1 MACISTRPLLGWPL
15 DDLNMANADLATQLL
30 LLQQENS
37 KLRRINA
44 ALVERVE
51 SGTSQS
57 SDAYAAFRHSVVLAE
72 QVRERTDA
80 LNQTMADLQKS
91 NILLSGARQTAE
103 VAHQHLIDA
112 IESISEGFVLFDKE
126 QRIVLFNRHFKNFWD
141 KSAYR
146 IDVGTCLHEVK
157 TFIEDTGLIV
167 EKQRSG
173 RQRILYRLRTGRWL
187 QVTERPTQEGGLVIL
202 YTDITELKHSEAQRR
217 EQALAQKTRL
227 LQETVDN
234 LSQGV
239 AMVSAEGVLELWNHR
254 FLELCDLQPIEANC
268 FFVEVMAVS
277 DTAVLTPQ
285 SLDKRGQPLLQKEQ
299 RLADGRVVEIRTHPL
314 PGGGFV
320 NTFTDM
326 TERYQHAEALRKSE
340 QWIRLITDHVPA
352 MIAYV
357 NQDFVYEFTNKVYE
371 EWYRWPR
378 NSILGHSLRE
388 AHSDEHFLRLQPYII
403 RALNGESLTFDVA
416 ESSVLGKPRFMQR
429 SYVPNR
435 QSNGDI
441 TGIFVLVR
449 DITERRQTAEALHQ
463 AYQNLEG
470 RVRERTAELTQLN
483 TQLVSEIDVRKQAEV
498 HLLDAKREAEE
509 ANLSKTKFLAAVSHD
524 LLQPL
529 NAARLF
535 TGSLAEH
542 PEAANCLTLVRN
554 ISNSLDDVEN
564 LLGTLVD
571 ISKLDAGV
579 IKADVSA
586 FAIKQ
591 LLDNLAVEHQQLAK
605 SVGLTLD
612 FVPSSVLIKSDIHLL
627 ARILRN
633 FLSNA
638 IRYTESGRVLLG
650 CRRHAGYVSIEV
662 WDTGIGVPDDKKEEI
677 FQEFKR
683 GDGQHLKQDRG
694 LGLGLAIVDKITR
707 ILGHRV
713 RVASQPGKGSVF
725 AVDVPLA
732 HAYELQQQ
740 PEVDVPSYA
749 LDRLQG
755 ARVWVLDNDMA
766 ICMAMRTLLEGWGCL
781 VSTGLSEDDL
791 IEQVGSFQAAAD
803 LLVVDYHLDNEV
815 NGVDVVVNINQ
826 QRKQPIPTLMI
837 TANYSNEL
845 KQQMRA
851 LGHTLMHKP
860 VKPMRLKTA
869 MNHLLDQQR

>member
-1 MACISTRPLLGWPL
+1 MEQI
-15 DDLNMANADLATQLL
+15 DLAAQLL
-30 LLQQENS
+30 ALQLDNN

-51 SGTSQS
+51 SGTSQNS
-57 SDAYAAFRHSVVLAE
+57 ESYTAFRHSVVLAE

-80 LNQTMADLQKS
+80 LNQTMADLKRS
-91 NILLSGARQTAE
+91 NSLLSDARHTAE

-112 IESISEGFVLFDKE
+112 IESISEGFVLFDKD

-141 KSAYR
+141 KSAFR
-146 IDVGTCLHEVK
+146 IGVGTSLHEVK
-157 TFIEDTGLIV
+157 SYIEGAGLVV

-173 RQRILYRLRTGRWL
+173 RQRLLYRLRTGRWL

-202 YTDITELKHSEAQRR
+202 YTDITELKNSETQRR
-217 EQALAQKTRL
+217 EQALAQKTRM
-227 LQETVDN
+227 LQQTVDN

-239 AMVSAEGVLELWNHR
+239 VMVNAKGVLELWNHR

-268 FFVEVMAVS
+268 SFLEVMNDSRVS
-277 DTAVLTPQ
+277 VLTPR
-285 SLDKRGQPLLQKEQ
+285 SSDRNAQPILQKEQ
-299 RLADGRVVEIRTHPL
+299 RLSDGRVLEIRTHPL
-314 PGGGFV
+314 PSGDFV
-320 NTFTDM
+320 NTFTDI
-326 TERYQHAEALRKSE
+326 TERYRHAEVLRKRE
-340 QWIRLITDHVPA
+340 HWIRMITDHVPA

-357 NQDFVYEFTNKVYE
+357 KSDFTYEFTNKVYE

-378 NSILGHSLRE
+378 DSILGLSVRE
-388 AHSDEHFLRLQPYII
+388 AHSDEHFLRLQPYIN
-403 RALNGESLTFDVA
+403 RALKGESLTFDVA
-416 ESSVLGKPRFMQR
+416 ENSILGKQRFMQR

-435 QSNGDI
+435 QSNGEI

-449 DITERRQTAEALHQ
+449 DITERRQTGDALHQ
-463 AYQNLEG
+463 AYQNMEV

-483 TQLVSEIDVRKQAEV
+483 GQLVSEIEVRKQAEV
-498 HLLDAKREAEE
+498 HLLEAKREAEE

-535 TGSLAEH
+535 AGSLAER
-542 PEAANCLTLVRN
+542 PDGSNRLKLVTN

-586 FAIKQ
+586 FAIHQ
-591 LLDNLAVEHQQLAK
+591 LLGNLAVEHQHLAK

-638 IRYTESGRVLLG
+638 IRYTQSGRVLLG
-650 CRRHAGYVSIEV
+650 CRRYADYVSIEV
-662 WDTGIGVPDDKKEEI
+662 WDTGIGVPEDKQEEI

-683 GDGQHLKQDRG
+683 GDGQRLKQDRG

-707 ILGHRV
+707 ILG
-713 RVASQPGKGSVF
+713 
-725 AVDVPLA
+725 
-732 HAYELQQQ
+732 
-740 PEVDVPSYA
+740 
-749 LDRLQG
+749 RLNG

-781 VSTGLSEDDL
+781 VSTGLSEEDL
-791 IEQVGSFQAAAD
+791 AEQVGGFQAAAD
-803 LLVVDYHLDNEV
+803 LLIVDYHLDNEV
-815 NGVDVVVNINQ
+815 NGVDVVVNINE
-826 QRKQPIPTLMI
+826 QRRKPIPTLMI

-845 KQQMRA
+845 KQQMRV

-860 VKPMRLKTA
+860 IKPMRLKTA
-869 MNHLLDQQR
+869 MNHLLDNQRSSTTR

>member
-1 MACISTRPLLGWPL
+1 MAS
-15 DDLNMANADLATQLL
+15 ADLAAQLHV
-30 LLQQENS
+30 LQQENC

-51 SGTSQS
+51 SGTTQN

-80 LNQTMADLQKS
+80 LNQTMADLKKS
-91 NILLSGARQTAE
+91 NTLLSHARQTAE

-112 IESISEGFVLFDKE
+112 IESTSDGFVLFDKE
-126 QRIVLFNRHFKNFWD
+126 HRVVLFNRHFKKFWD

-146 IDVGTCLHEVK
+146 IHVGTLLSEVK
-157 TFIEDTGLIV
+157 TFIEGTGLIV
-167 EKQRSG
+167 EMQRSG
-173 RQRILYRLRTGRWL
+173 RQRLLYRLRTGRWL

-227 LQETVDN
+227 LQQTVDN

-239 AMVSAEGVLELWNHR
+239 AMVSAEGILELWNHR

-268 FFVEVMAVS
+268 AFVEVMAS
-277 DTAVLTPQ
+277 GHAAVLTPQ
-285 SLDKRGQPLLQKEQ
+285 SVDQEGQPLRQKEQ
-299 RLADGRVVEIRTHPL
+299 HLADGRVVEIRTHLL

-320 NTFTDM
+320 NTFTDI
-326 TERYQHAEALRKSE
+326 TERYQHAQALRKSE

-357 NQDFVYEFTNKVYE
+357 NQDFTYEFTNKVYE

-378 NSILGHSLRE
+378 NSILGRSLRD
-388 AHSDEHFLRLQPYII
+388 AHSDEHFLRLQPYIN
-403 RALNGESLTFDVA
+403 RALKGESLTFDVA
-416 ESSVLGKPRFMQR
+416 ESSVLGKQRFMQR

-435 QSNGDI
+435 QSSGEI

-483 TQLVSEIDVRKQAEV
+483 AQLVSEIDVRKRTEV

-535 TGSLAEH
+535 TGSLAER
-542 PEAANCLTLVRN
+542 PEASNCLSLVKN

-586 FAIKQ
+586 FAVHQ
-591 LLDNLAVEHQQLAK
+591 LLKNLAVEHQQLAK
-605 SVGLTLD
+605 SVGLSLD
-612 FVPSSVLIKSDIHLL
+612 FVPSSVLVKSDINLL

-650 CRRHAGYVSIEV
+650 CRRHAGFISIEV
-662 WDTGIGVPDDKKEEI
+662 WDTGIGVPKDKQEEI

-683 GDGQHLKQDRG
+683 GDGQRLKQDRG

-713 RVASQPGKGSVF
+713 RVSSQPGKGSMF
-725 AVDVPLA
+725 AVEVPLA
-732 HAYELQQQ
+732 QAHELQRL
-740 PEVDVPSYA
+740 PEAQVSFCD
-749 LDRLQG
+749 LDRLAG
-755 ARVWVLDNDMA
+755 ARIWVLDNDLA
-766 ICMAMRTLLEGWGCL
+766 ICQAMRTLLEGWGCL
-781 VSTGLSEDDL
+781 VSTGLSEEDL
-791 IEQVGSFQAAAD
+791 AEQVGSFQAEAD
-803 LLVVDYHLDNEV
+803 LLIVDYHLDNEA
-815 NGVDVVVNINQ
+815 NGVDVAVKINQ
-826 QRKQPIPTLMI
+826 QRRTPLPTLMI

-845 KQQMRA
+845 KQQMRT
-851 LGHTLMHKP
+851 LGHTMMHKP
-860 VKPMRLKTA
+860 IKPMRLKTA
-869 MNHLLDQQR
+869 INHLLDQSH

>member
-1 MACISTRPLLGWPL
+1 MEQI
-15 DDLNMANADLATQLL
+15 DLATQILA
-30 LLQQENS
+30 LQQENN

-51 SGTSQS
+51 SGASQS
-57 SDAYAAFRHSVVLAE
+57 SDSYTAFRHSVVLAE

-80 LNQTMADLQKS
+80 LNQTMADLKRS
-91 NILLSGARQTAE
+91 NTLLSDARHTAE

-112 IESISEGFVLFDKE
+112 IESISEGFVLFDKD

-141 KSAYR
+141 KSAFR
-146 IDVGTCLHEVK
+146 IGVGTSLHEVK
-157 TFIEDTGLIV
+157 SYIEGAGMVV

-173 RQRILYRLRTGRWL
+173 RQRLLYRLRTGRWL

-202 YTDITELKHSEAQRR
+202 YTDITELKHSETQRR
-217 EQALAQKTRL
+217 EQALAQKTRM
-227 LQETVDN
+227 LQQTVDN

-239 AMVSAEGVLELWNHR
+239 VMVNAKGVLELWNHR
-254 FLELCDLQPIEANC
+254 FLQLCDLQPIEANRS
-268 FFVEVMAVS
+268 FLEVMNDSRVS
-277 DTAVLTPQ
+277 VLTPR
-285 SLDKRGQPLLQKEQ
+285 SRDRNGQPVLQKEQ
-299 RLADGRVVEIRTHPL
+299 RLSDGRVLEIRTHPL
-314 PGGGFV
+314 PSGDFV
-320 NTFTDM
+320 NTFTDI
-326 TERYQHAEALRKSE
+326 TERYRHAEVLRKRE
-340 QWIRLITDHVPA
+340 HWIRLITDHVPA

-357 NQDFVYEFTNKVYE
+357 KSDFTYEFTNKVYE

-378 NSILGHSLRE
+378 DSILGLSLRE
-388 AHSDEHFLRLQPYII
+388 AHSDEHFLRLQPYIN
-403 RALNGESLTFDVA
+403 RALQGESLTFDVA
-416 ESSVLGKPRFMQR
+416 ESSVLGKQRFMQR

-435 QSNGDI
+435 QSTGEI

-449 DITERRQTAEALHQ
+449 DITERRQTADALHQ

-483 TQLVSEIDVRKQAEV
+483 SQLVFEIDVRKQAEV
-498 HLLDAKREAEE
+498 HLRDAKREAEE

-535 TGSLAEH
+535 TGSLAERH
-542 PEAANCLTLVRN
+542 DVASSLKLVKN

-579 IKADVSA
+579 IKADVSVFSA
-586 FAIKQ
+586 Q
-591 LLDNLAVEHQQLAK
+591 HLLDNLAMEYQQVAK

-612 FVPSSVLIKSDIHLL
+612 FVPSSVLVKTDVHLL

-650 CRRHAGYVSIEV
+650 CRRQADAVSIEV
-662 WDTGIGVPDDKKEEI
+662 WDTGIGIAADKQDEI

-683 GDGQHLKQDRG
+683 GDGQRLKQDRG

-707 ILGHRV
+707 ILGHPV
-713 RVASQPGKGSVF
+713 RVSSQLGKGSMFSVQ
-725 AVDVPLA
+725 VPLA
-732 HAYELQQQ
+732 QAHELQIQ
-740 PEVDVPSYA
+740 PVAEVPSYH
-749 LDRLQG
+749 LDHLSG
-755 ARVWVLDNDMA
+755 VRVWVVDNDMA
-766 ICMAMRTLLEGWGCL
+766 ICLAMRTLLEGWGCL
-781 VSTGLSEDDL
+781 VTAGLSEEDL
-791 IEQVGSFQAAAD
+791 AEQVGSFQMPVD
-803 LLVVDYHLDNEV
+803 LLIVDYHLDNDV

-826 QRKQPIPTLMI
+826 QRATPIPTLMI

-860 VKPMRLKTA
+860 VKPMHLKTA
-869 MNHLLDQQR
+869 MNHLLKRER

>member
-1 MACISTRPLLGWPL
+1 MEQI
-15 DDLNMANADLATQLL
+15 DLATQILA
-30 LLQQENS
+30 LQQENN

-51 SGTSQS
+51 SGASQS
-57 SDAYAAFRHSVVLAE
+57 SDSYTAFRHSVVLAE

-80 LNQTMADLQKS
+80 LNQTMADLKRS
-91 NILLSGARQTAE
+91 NTLLSDARHTAE

-112 IESISEGFVLFDKE
+112 IESSSEGFVLFDKD

-141 KSAYR
+141 KSAFR
-146 IDVGTCLHEVK
+146 IGVGTSLHEVK
-157 TFIEDTGLIV
+157 SYIEGAGMVV

-173 RQRILYRLRTGRWL
+173 RQRLLYRLRAGRWL

-202 YTDITELKHSEAQRR
+202 YTDITELKHSETQRR
-217 EQALAQKTRL
+217 EQALAQKTRM
-227 LQETVDN
+227 LQQTVDN

-239 AMVSAEGVLELWNHR
+239 VMVNAKGVLELWNHR
-254 FLELCDLQPIEANC
+254 FLQLCDLQPIEANRS
-268 FFVEVMAVS
+268 FLEVMQDSRVL
-277 DTAVLTPQ
+277 VLTPR
-285 SLDKRGQPLLQKEQ
+285 SRDRHGQPLLQKEQ
-299 RLADGRVVEIRTHPL
+299 RLSDGRVLEIRTHPL
-314 PGGGFV
+314 PSGDFV
-320 NTFTDM
+320 NTFTDI
-326 TERYQHAEALRKSE
+326 TERYRHAEVLRKRE
-340 QWIRLITDHVPA
+340 HWIRLITDHVPA

-357 NQDFVYEFTNKVYE
+357 KSDFTYEFTNKVYE

-378 NSILGHSLRE
+378 DSILGLSLRE
-388 AHSDEHFLRLQPYII
+388 AHSDEHFLRLQPYIN
-403 RALNGESLTFDVA
+403 RALQGESLTFDVA
-416 ESSVLGKPRFMQR
+416 ESSVLGKQRFMQR

-435 QSNGDI
+435 QSNGEI

-449 DITERRQTAEALHQ
+449 DITERRQTADALHQ

-483 TQLVSEIDVRKQAEV
+483 SQLVSEIEVRKQAEV
-498 HLLDAKREAEE
+498 HLLEAKREAEE

-535 TGSLAEH
+535 TGSLAERH
-542 PEAANCLTLVRN
+542 DVASSLQLVKN

-579 IKADVSA
+579 IKADVSV
-586 FAIKQ
+586 FSVQ
-591 LLDNLAVEHQQLAK
+591 HLLDNLALEYQQVAK

-612 FVPSSVLIKSDIHLL
+612 FVPSSVLVKTDVHLL

-650 CRRHAGYVSIEV
+650 CRRQADAVSIEV
-662 WDTGIGVPDDKKEEI
+662 WDTGIGIAADKQDEI

-683 GDGQHLKQDRG
+683 GDGQRLKQDRG

-707 ILGHRV
+707 ILGHPV
-713 RVASQPGKGSVF
+713 RVSSQLGKGSMFSVQ
-725 AVDVPLA
+725 VPLA
-732 HAYELQQQ
+732 QAHELQIQ
-740 PEVDVPSYA
+740 PVAEVPSYH
-749 LDRLQG
+749 LDHLSG
-755 ARVWVLDNDMA
+755 VRVWVVDNDMA
-766 ICMAMRTLLEGWGCL
+766 ICLAMRTLLEGWGCL
-781 VSTGLSEDDL
+781 VTTGLSEEDL
-791 IEQVGSFQAAAD
+791 AEQVGNFQLPVD
-803 LLVVDYHLDNEV
+803 VLIVDYHLDNDV

-826 QRKQPIPTLMI
+826 QRATPIPTLMI

-860 VKPMRLKTA
+860 VKPMHLKTA
-869 MNHLLDQQR
+869 MNHLLKRER

>member
-1 MACISTRPLLGWPL
+1 MEQI
-15 DDLNMANADLATQLL
+15 DLAKQLQA
-30 LLQQENS
+30 LQLDNH

-51 SGTSQS
+51 SGTSQNS
-57 SDAYAAFRHSVVLAE
+57 ESYTAFRHSVVLAE

-80 LNQTMADLQKS
+80 LNQTMADLKRS
-91 NILLSGARQTAE
+91 NTLLSDARHTAE

-112 IESISEGFVLFDKE
+112 IESISEGFVLFDKD

-141 KSAYR
+141 KSAFR
-146 IDVGTCLHEVK
+146 IGVGTSLHEVK
-157 TFIEDTGLIV
+157 SYIEGAGMVV

-173 RQRILYRLRTGRWL
+173 RQRLLYRLRTGRWL

-202 YTDITELKHSEAQRR
+202 YTDITELKHSETQRR
-217 EQALAQKTRL
+217 EQALAQKTRM
-227 LQETVDN
+227 LQQTVDN

-239 AMVSAEGVLELWNHR
+239 VMVNAKGVLELWNHR
-254 FLELCDLQPIEANC
+254 FLQLCDLQPIEANRS
-268 FFVEVMAVS
+268 FLEVMSDSRVS
-277 DTAVLTPQ
+277 VLTPR
-285 SLDKRGQPLLQKEQ
+285 SRDRSGQPVLQKEQ
-299 RLADGRVVEIRTHPL
+299 RLSDGRVLEIRTHPL
-314 PGGGFV
+314 PSGDFV
-320 NTFTDM
+320 NTFTDI
-326 TERYQHAEALRKSE
+326 TERYRHAEVLRKRE
-340 QWIRLITDHVPA
+340 HWIRLITDHVPA

-357 NQDFVYEFTNKVYE
+357 KSDFTYEFTNKVYE

-378 NSILGHSLRE
+378 DSILGLSLRE
-388 AHSDEHFLRLQPYII
+388 AHSDEHFLRLQPYIN
-403 RALNGESLTFDVA
+403 RALQGESLTFDVA
-416 ESSVLGKPRFMQR
+416 ESSVLGKQRFMQR

-435 QSNGDI
+435 QSNGEI

-449 DITERRQTAEALHQ
+449 DITERRQTADALHQ

-483 TQLVSEIDVRKQAEV
+483 SQLVSEIDVRKQAEV
-498 HLLDAKREAEE
+498 HLLEAKREAEE

-535 TGSLAEH
+535 TGSLAECH
-542 PEAANCLTLVRN
+542 DVVSSLKLVKN

-579 IKADVSA
+579 IKADVSVFSA
-586 FAIKQ
+586 Q
-591 LLDNLAVEHQQLAK
+591 HLLDNLAVEYQQVAK

-612 FVPSSVLIKSDIHLL
+612 FVHSSVLVKTDIHLL

-650 CRRHAGYVSIEV
+650 CRRHADCVSIEV
-662 WDTGIGVPDDKKEEI
+662 WDTGIGIAEDKQDEI

-707 ILGHRV
+707 ILGHPV
-713 RVASQPGKGSVF
+713 RVSSQLGKGSMF
-725 AVDVPLA
+725 SITVPLA
-732 HAYELQQQ
+732 QAHELQVQ
-740 PEVDVPSYA
+740 PVAEVPSYH
-749 LDRLQG
+749 LDHLSG
-755 ARVWVLDNDMA
+755 VRVWVVDNDMA
-766 ICMAMRTLLEGWGCL
+766 ICLAMRTLLEGWGCL
-781 VSTGLSEDDL
+781 VTTGLSEEDL
-791 IEQVGSFQAAAD
+791 AEQVGSFQTPVD
-803 LLVVDYHLDNEV
+803 LLIVDYHLDNDI

-826 QRKQPIPTLMI
+826 QRPTPIPTLMI

-845 KQQMRA
+845 KQQMRV

-860 VKPMRLKTA
+860 VKPMHLKTA
-869 MNHLLDQQR
+869 MNHLLKM

>member
-1 MACISTRPLLGWPL
+1 MEQI
-15 DDLNMANADLATQLL
+15 DLAAQLL
-30 LLQQENS
+30 ALQLDNN
-37 KLRRINA
+37 KLCRINA

-51 SGTSQS
+51 SGTSQNS
-57 SDAYAAFRHSVVLAE
+57 ESYTAFRHSVVLAE

-80 LNQTMADLQKS
+80 LNQTMADLKRS
-91 NILLSGARQTAE
+91 NSLLSDARHTAE

-112 IESISEGFVLFDKE
+112 IESISEGFVLFDKD

-141 KSAYR
+141 KSAFR
-146 IDVGTCLHEVK
+146 IGVGTSLHEVK
-157 TFIEDTGLIV
+157 SYIEGAGLVV

-173 RQRILYRLRTGRWL
+173 RQRLLYRLRTGRWL

-202 YTDITELKHSEAQRR
+202 YTDITELKNSETQRR
-217 EQALAQKTRL
+217 EQALAQKTRM
-227 LQETVDN
+227 LQQTVDN

-239 AMVSAEGVLELWNHR
+239 VMVNAKGVLELWNHR

-268 FFVEVMAVS
+268 SFLEVMNDSRVS
-277 DTAVLTPQ
+277 VLTPR
-285 SLDKRGQPLLQKEQ
+285 SSDRNAQPILQKEQ
-299 RLADGRVVEIRTHPL
+299 RLSDGRVLEIRTHPL
-314 PGGGFV
+314 PSGDFV
-320 NTFTDM
+320 NTFTDI
-326 TERYQHAEALRKSE
+326 TERYRHAEVLRKRE
-340 QWIRLITDHVPA
+340 HWIRMITDHVPA

-357 NQDFVYEFTNKVYE
+357 KSDFTYEFTNKVYE

-378 NSILGHSLRE
+378 DSILGLSVRE
-388 AHSDEHFLRLQPYII
+388 AHSDEHFLRLQPYIN
-403 RALNGESLTFDVA
+403 RALKGESLTFDVA
-416 ESSVLGKPRFMQR
+416 ENSILGKQRFMQR

-435 QSNGDI
+435 QSNGEI

-449 DITERRQTAEALHQ
+449 DITERRQTGDALHQ
-463 AYQNLEG
+463 AYQNMEV

-483 TQLVSEIDVRKQAEV
+483 GQLVSEIEVRKQAEV
-498 HLLDAKREAEE
+498 HLLEAKREAEE

-535 TGSLAEH
+535 AGSLAER
-542 PEAANCLTLVRN
+542 PDGSNRLKLVTN

-586 FAIKQ
+586 FAIHQ
-591 LLDNLAVEHQQLAK
+591 LLGNLAVEHQHLAK

-638 IRYTESGRVLLG
+638 IRYTQSGRVLLG
-650 CRRHAGYVSIEV
+650 CRRYADYVSIEV
-662 WDTGIGVPDDKKEEI
+662 WDTGIGVPEDKQEEI

-683 GDGQHLKQDRG
+683 GDGQRLKQDRG

-713 RVASQPGKGSVF
+713 RVSSQLGKGSVF
-725 AVDVPLA
+725 AVEVPLA
-732 HAYELQQQ
+732 QAHELQRQA
-740 PEVDVPSYA
+740 EVEVPTYG
-749 LDRLQG
+749 LDRLNG

-781 VSTGLSEDDL
+781 VSTGLSEEDL
-791 IEQVGSFQAAAD
+791 AEQVGGFQAAAD
-803 LLVVDYHLDNEV
+803 LLIVDYHLDNEV
-815 NGVDVVVNINQ
+815 NGVDVVVNINE
-826 QRKQPIPTLMI
+826 QRRKPIPTLMI

-845 KQQMRA
+845 KQQMRV

-860 VKPMRLKTA
+860 IKPMRLKTA
-869 MNHLLDQQR
+869 MNHLLDNQRSSTTR

>member
-15 DDLNMANADLATQLL
+15 DDLNMASADLATQLL
-30 LLQQENS
+30 ALQQENS

-51 SGTSQS
+51 SGTSQN

-227 LQETVDN
+227 LQKTVDN

-239 AMVSAEGVLELWNHR
+239 AMVSAEGILELWNHR

-326 TERYQHAEALRKSE
+326 TERYQYAEALRKSE

-416 ESSVLGKPRFMQR
+416 ESSVLGKTRFMQR

-542 PEAANCLTLVRN
+542 PEAANCLTLVKN

-586 FAIKQ
+586 FAINE

-713 RVASQPGKGSVF
+713 RVSSQPGKGSVF
-725 AVDVPLA
+725 AVEVPLA
-732 HAYELQQQ
+732 HANELQRQ
-740 PEVDVPSYA
+740 PEVEVPSYG
-749 LDRLQG
+749 LDRLNG

-791 IEQVGSFQAAAD
+791 VEQVGSFQAAAD

-826 QRKQPIPTLMI
+826 QRKKPIPTLMI

-869 MNHLLDQQR
+869 MNHLLDTER

>member
-1 MACISTRPLLGWPL
+1 MEQV
-15 DDLNMANADLATQLL
+15 DLTTQILA
-30 LLQQENS
+30 LQQENN

-51 SGTSQS
+51 SGTSQNS
-57 SDAYAAFRHSVVLAE
+57 ESYTAFRHSVVLAE

-80 LNQTMADLQKS
+80 LNQTMADLKRS
-91 NILLSGARQTAE
+91 NTLLSDARHTAE
-103 VAHQHLIDA
+103 VAHQHLMDA
-112 IESISEGFVLFDKE
+112 IESSSEGFVLFDKD

-141 KSAYR
+141 KSAFR
-146 IDVGTCLHEVK
+146 IGVGTSLHEVK
-157 TFIEDTGLIV
+157 TYIEGAGMVV

-173 RQRILYRLRTGRWL
+173 RQRLLYRLRTGRWL

-202 YTDITELKHSEAQRR
+202 YTDITELKHSETQRR
-217 EQALAQKTRL
+217 EQALAQKTRM
-227 LQETVDN
+227 LQQTVDN

-239 AMVSAEGVLELWNHR
+239 VMVNAKGVLELWNHR
-254 FLELCDLQPIEANC
+254 FLELCDLQPIEAHRS
-268 FFVEVMAVS
+268 FLDVMGDSRVS
-277 DTAVLTPQ
+277 VLTPR
-285 SLDKRGQPLLQKEQ
+285 SRDRNAQPILQKEQ
-299 RLADGRVVEIRTHPL
+299 RLSDGRVLEIRTHPL
-314 PGGGFV
+314 PNGDFV
-320 NTFTDM
+320 NTFTDI
-326 TERYQHAEALRKSE
+326 TERYRHAEVLRKRE
-340 QWIRLITDHVPA
+340 HWIRLITDHVPA

-357 NQDFVYEFTNKVYE
+357 KSDFTYEFTNKVYE

-378 NSILGHSLRE
+378 DSILGLSLRE
-388 AHSDEHFLRLQPYII
+388 AHSDEHFLRLQPYIN
-403 RALNGESLTFDVA
+403 RALQGESLTFDVA
-416 ESSVLGKPRFMQR
+416 ESSVLGKQRFMQR

-435 QSNGDI
+435 QSNGEI

-449 DITERRQTAEALHQ
+449 DITERRQTADALHQ

-483 TQLVSEIDVRKQAEV
+483 GQLVSEIEVRKQAEV
-498 HLLDAKREAEE
+498 HLLEAKREAEE

-535 TGSLAEH
+535 TGSLAERH
-542 PEAANCLTLVRN
+542 DVASSLKLVKN

-586 FAIKQ
+586 FSAQ
-591 LLDNLAVEHQQLAK
+591 HLLDNLALEYQQVAK

-612 FVPSSVLIKSDIHLL
+612 FVPSTVLIKTDIHLL

-650 CRRHAGYVSIEV
+650 CRRHADFVSIEV
-662 WDTGIGVPDDKKEEI
+662 WDTGIGIAEDKQGEI

-683 GDGQHLKQDRG
+683 GDGQRLKQDRG

-707 ILGHRV
+707 ILGHPV
-713 RVASQPGKGSVF
+713 RVSSQLGKGSMFSVQ
-725 AVDVPLA
+725 VPLA
-732 HAYELQQQ
+732 QAHELQIQ
-740 PEVDVPSYA
+740 PVAEVPSYH
-749 LDRLQG
+749 LDHLSG
-755 ARVWVLDNDMA
+755 VRVWVVDNDMA
-766 ICMAMRTLLEGWGCL
+766 ICLAMRTLLEGWGCL
-781 VSTGLSEDDL
+781 VTTGLSEDDL
-791 IEQVGSFQAAAD
+791 AEQVGCFQIPVD
-803 LLVVDYHLDNEV
+803 LLIVDYHLDNDI

-826 QRKQPIPTLMI
+826 QRATPIPTLMI

-860 VKPMRLKTA
+860 VKPMHLKTA
-869 MNHLLDQQR
+869 MNHLLKM

>member
-1 MACISTRPLLGWPL
+1 MEQI
-15 DDLNMANADLATQLL
+15 DLTTQILALQL
-30 LLQQENS
+30 ENN

-51 SGTSQS
+51 SGTSQNS
-57 SDAYAAFRHSVVLAE
+57 ESYTAFRHSVVLAE

-80 LNQTMADLQKS
+80 LNQTMADLKRS
-91 NILLSGARQTAE
+91 NTLLSDARHTAE
-103 VAHQHLIDA
+103 VAHQHLMDA
-112 IESISEGFVLFDKE
+112 IESSSEGFVLFDKD

-141 KSAYR
+141 KSAFR
-146 IDVGTCLHEVK
+146 IGVGTSLHEVK
-157 TFIEDTGLIV
+157 SYIEGAGMVV

-173 RQRILYRLRTGRWL
+173 RQRLLYRLRTGRWL

-202 YTDITELKHSEAQRR
+202 YTDITELKHSETQRR
-217 EQALAQKTRL
+217 EQALAQKTRM
-227 LQETVDN
+227 LQQTVDN

-239 AMVSAEGVLELWNHR
+239 VMVNAKGVLELWNHR
-254 FLELCDLQPIEANC
+254 FLELCDLQPIEANRS
-268 FFVEVMAVS
+268 FLEVMS
-277 DTAVLTPQ
+277 DSRVLVLTPR
-285 SLDKRGQPLLQKEQ
+285 SRDRNGQPMLQKEQ
-299 RLADGRVVEIRTHPL
+299 RLSDGRVLEIRTHPL
-314 PGGGFV
+314 PSGDFV
-320 NTFTDM
+320 NTFTDI
-326 TERYQHAEALRKSE
+326 TERYRHAEVLRKRE
-340 QWIRLITDHVPA
+340 HWIRLITDHVPA

-357 NQDFVYEFTNKVYE
+357 KSDFTYEFTNKVYE

-378 NSILGHSLRE
+378 DSILGLSLRE
-388 AHSDEHFLRLQPYII
+388 AHSDEHFLRLQPYIN
-403 RALNGESLTFDVA
+403 RALQGESLTFDVA
-416 ESSVLGKPRFMQR
+416 ESSVLGKQRFMQR

-435 QSNGDI
+435 QSNGEV

-449 DITERRQTAEALHQ
+449 DITERRQTADALHQ

-483 TQLVSEIDVRKQAEV
+483 SLLVSEIDVRKQAEV
-498 HLLDAKREAEE
+498 HLLEAKREAEE

-535 TGSLAEH
+535 TGSLAERH
-542 PEAANCLTLVRN
+542 DVASSLKLVRN

-586 FAIKQ
+586 FSAQ
-591 LLDNLAVEHQQLAK
+591 HLLDNLAVEYQQVAK

-612 FVPSSVLIKSDIHLL
+612 FVHSSVLIKTDIHLL

-650 CRRHAGYVSIEV
+650 CRRHADFVSIEV
-662 WDTGIGVPDDKKEEI
+662 WDTGIGIAADKQEEI

-683 GDGQHLKQDRG
+683 GDGQRLKQDRG

-707 ILGHRV
+707 ILGHPV
-713 RVASQPGKGSVF
+713 RVSSQLGQGSMFSVE
-725 AVDVPLA
+725 VPLA
-732 HAYELQQQ
+732 QAHELQIQ
-740 PEVDVPSYA
+740 PVVEVPSYH
-749 LDRLQG
+749 LDHLNG
-755 ARVWVLDNDMA
+755 VRVWVLDNDMS
-766 ICMAMRTLLEGWGCL
+766 ICLAMRTLLEGWGCL
-781 VSTGLSEDDL
+781 VTTGLSEDDL
-791 IEQVGSFQAAAD
+791 AEQVGCFQMPVD
-803 LLVVDYHLDNEV
+803 LLIVDYHLDNDI

-826 QRKQPIPTLMI
+826 QRATPIPTLMI

-860 VKPMRLKTA
+860 VKPMHLKTA
-869 MNHLLDQQR
+869 MNHLLKRER

>member
-1 MACISTRPLLGWPL
+1 MEQI
-15 DDLNMANADLATQLL
+15 DLTTQILALQL
-30 LLQQENS
+30 ENN

-51 SGTSQS
+51 SGTSQNS
-57 SDAYAAFRHSVVLAE
+57 ESYTAFRHSVVLAE

-80 LNQTMADLQKS
+80 LNQTMADLKRS
-91 NILLSGARQTAE
+91 NTLLSDARHTAE
-103 VAHQHLIDA
+103 VAHQHLMDA
-112 IESISEGFVLFDKE
+112 IESSSEGFVLFDKD

-141 KSAYR
+141 KSAFR
-146 IDVGTCLHEVK
+146 IGVGTSLHEVK
-157 TFIEDTGLIV
+157 SYIEGAGMVV

-173 RQRILYRLRTGRWL
+173 RQRLLYRLRTGRWL

-202 YTDITELKHSEAQRR
+202 YTDITELKHSETQRR
-217 EQALAQKTRL
+217 EQALAQKTRM
-227 LQETVDN
+227 LQQTVDN

-239 AMVSAEGVLELWNHR
+239 VMVNAKGVLELWNHR
-254 FLELCDLQPIEANC
+254 FLELCDLQPIEANRS
-268 FFVEVMAVS
+268 FLEVMS
-277 DTAVLTPQ
+277 DSRVLVLTPR
-285 SLDKRGQPLLQKEQ
+285 SRDRNGQPMLQKEQ
-299 RLADGRVVEIRTHPL
+299 RLSDGRVLEIRTHPL
-314 PGGGFV
+314 PSGDFV
-320 NTFTDM
+320 NTFTDI
-326 TERYQHAEALRKSE
+326 TERYRHAEVLRKRE
-340 QWIRLITDHVPA
+340 HWIRLITDHVPA

-357 NQDFVYEFTNKVYE
+357 KSDFTYEFTNKVYE

-378 NSILGHSLRE
+378 DSILGLSLRE
-388 AHSDEHFLRLQPYII
+388 AHSDEHFLRLQPYIN
-403 RALNGESLTFDVA
+403 RALQGESLTFDVA
-416 ESSVLGKPRFMQR
+416 ESSVLDKQRFMQR

-435 QSNGDI
+435 QSNGEV

-449 DITERRQTAEALHQ
+449 DITERRQTADALHQ

-483 TQLVSEIDVRKQAEV
+483 SLLVSEIDVRKQAEV
-498 HLLDAKREAEE
+498 HLLEAKREAEE

-535 TGSLAEH
+535 TGSLAERH
-542 PEAANCLTLVRN
+542 DVASSLKLVRN

-586 FAIKQ
+586 FSAQ
-591 LLDNLAVEHQQLAK
+591 HLLDNLAVEYQQVAK

-612 FVPSSVLIKSDIHLL
+612 FVHSSVLIKTDIHLL

-650 CRRHAGYVSIEV
+650 CRRHADFVSIEV
-662 WDTGIGVPDDKKEEI
+662 WDTGIGIAADKQEEI

-683 GDGQHLKQDRG
+683 GDGQRLKQDRG

-707 ILGHRV
+707 ILGHPV
-713 RVASQPGKGSVF
+713 RVSSQLGQGSMFSVE
-725 AVDVPLA
+725 VPLA
-732 HAYELQQQ
+732 QAHELQIQ
-740 PEVDVPSYA
+740 PVVEVPSYH
-749 LDRLQG
+749 LDHLNG
-755 ARVWVLDNDMA
+755 VRVWVLDNDMS
-766 ICMAMRTLLEGWGCL
+766 ICLAMRTLLEGWGCL
-781 VSTGLSEDDL
+781 VTTGLSEDDL
-791 IEQVGSFQAAAD
+791 AEQVGCFQMPVD
-803 LLVVDYHLDNEV
+803 LLIVDYHLDNDI

-826 QRKQPIPTLMI
+826 QRATPIPTLMI

-860 VKPMRLKTA
+860 VKPMHLKTA
-869 MNHLLDQQR
+869 MNHLLKRER

>member
-1 MACISTRPLLGWPL
+1 MAS
-15 DDLNMANADLATQLL
+15 ADLATQLL
-30 LLQQENS
+30 ALQQENS

-51 SGTSQS
+51 SGTSQN

-227 LQETVDN
+227 LQKTVDN

-285 SLDKRGQPLLQKEQ
+285 SLDERGQPLLQKEQ

-326 TERYQHAEALRKSE
+326 TERYQYAEALRKSE

-416 ESSVLGKPRFMQR
+416 ESSVLGKTRFMQR

-542 PEAANCLTLVRN
+542 PEAANCLTLVKN

-586 FAIKQ
+586 FAINE

-713 RVASQPGKGSVF
+713 RVSSQPGKGSVF
-725 AVDVPLA
+725 AVEVPLA
-732 HAYELQQQ
+732 HANELQRQ
-740 PEVDVPSYA
+740 PEVEVPSYG
-749 LDRLQG
+749 LDRLNG

-791 IEQVGSFQAAAD
+791 VEQVGSFQAAAD

-826 QRKQPIPTLMI
+826 QRKKPIPTLMI

-869 MNHLLDQQR
+869 MNHLLDNER

>member
-1 MACISTRPLLGWPL
+1 MAS
-15 DDLNMANADLATQLL
+15 ADLATQLL
-30 LLQQENS
+30 ALQQENS

-51 SGTSQS
+51 SGTSQN

-227 LQETVDN
+227 LQKTVDN

-285 SLDKRGQPLLQKEQ
+285 SVDERGQPLLQKEQ

-326 TERYQHAEALRKSE
+326 TERYQHVQALRKSE

-416 ESSVLGKPRFMQR
+416 ESSVLGKTRFMQR

-542 PEAANCLTLVRN
+542 PQAANCLTLVRN

-586 FAIKQ
+586 FAINE

-713 RVASQPGKGSVF
+713 RVSSQPGKGSVF
-725 AVDVPLA
+725 AVEVPLA
-732 HAYELQQQ
+732 HANELQRQ
-740 PEVDVPSYA
+740 PEVEVPSYG
-749 LDRLQG
+749 LDRLNG

-791 IEQVGSFQAAAD
+791 VEQVGSFQAAAD

-826 QRKQPIPTLMI
+826 QRKKPIPTLMI

-869 MNHLLDQQR
+869 MNHLLDNER

>member
-1 MACISTRPLLGWPL
+1 MEQI
-15 DDLNMANADLATQLL
+15 DLAAQLL
-30 LLQQENS
+30 ALQLDNN

-51 SGTSQS
+51 SGTSQNS
-57 SDAYAAFRHSVVLAE
+57 ESYTAFRHSVVLAE

-80 LNQTMADLQKS
+80 LNQTMADLKRS
-91 NILLSGARQTAE
+91 NSLLSDARHTAE

-112 IESISEGFVLFDKE
+112 IESISEGFVLFDKD

-141 KSAYR
+141 KSAFR
-146 IDVGTCLHEVK
+146 IGVGTSLHEVK
-157 TFIEDTGLIV
+157 SYIEGAGLVV

-173 RQRILYRLRTGRWL
+173 HQRLLYRLRTGRWL

-202 YTDITELKHSEAQRR
+202 YTDITELKNSETQRR
-217 EQALAQKTRL
+217 EKALAQKTRM
-227 LQETVDN
+227 LQQTVDN

-239 AMVSAEGVLELWNHR
+239 VMVNAKGVLELWNHR

-268 FFVEVMAVS
+268 SFLEVMNDSRVS
-277 DTAVLTPQ
+277 VLTPR
-285 SLDKRGQPLLQKEQ
+285 SSDRNAKPILQKEQ
-299 RLADGRVVEIRTHPL
+299 RLSDGRVLEIRTHPL
-314 PGGGFV
+314 PSGDFV
-320 NTFTDM
+320 NTFTDI
-326 TERYQHAEALRKSE
+326 TERYRHAEVLRKRE
-340 QWIRLITDHVPA
+340 HWIRLITDHVPA

-357 NQDFVYEFTNKVYE
+357 KSDFTYEFTNKVYE

-378 NSILGHSLRE
+378 DSILGLSLRE
-388 AHSDEHFLRLQPYII
+388 AHSDEHFLRLQPYIN
-403 RALNGESLTFDVA
+403 RALKGESLTFDVA
-416 ESSVLGKPRFMQR
+416 ENSILGKQRFMQR

-435 QSNGDI
+435 QNNGEI

-449 DITERRQTAEALHQ
+449 DITERRQTGDALHQ
-463 AYQNLEG
+463 AYQNMEV

-483 TQLVSEIDVRKQAEV
+483 GQLVSEIEVRKQAEV
-498 HLLDAKREAEE
+498 HLLEAKREAEE

-535 TGSLAEH
+535 TGSLAERTD
-542 PEAANCLTLVRN
+542 AANSLKLVRN

-586 FAIKQ
+586 FAVHQ
-591 LLDNLAVEHQQLAK
+591 LLDNLAVEHQHLAK

-612 FVPSSVLIKSDIHLL
+612 FVSSSVLINSDIHLL

-650 CRRHAGYVSIEV
+650 CRRHADYLSIEV
-662 WDTGIGVPDDKKEEI
+662 WDTGIGVPEDKQEEI

-683 GDGQHLKQDRG
+683 GDGQRLKQDRG

-713 RVASQPGKGSVF
+713 RVSSQLGKGSVF
-725 AVDVPLA
+725 AVEVPLA
-732 HAYELQQQ
+732 QAHELQRP
-740 PEVDVPSYA
+740 PEVAVPAYA
-749 LDRLQG
+749 LDRLNG

-781 VSTGLSEDDL
+781 VSTGLSEEDL
-791 IEQVGSFQAAAD
+791 AEQVGGFQAAAD
-803 LLVVDYHLDNEV
+803 LLIVDYHLDNEV

-826 QRKQPIPTLMI
+826 QRYTPIPTLMI

-845 KQQMRA
+845 KQQMRS

-869 MNHLLDQQR
+869 INHLLDNPR

>member
-1 MACISTRPLLGWPL
+1 MEQI
-15 DDLNMANADLATQLL
+15 DLATQLHA
-30 LLQQENS
+30 LQLDNN

-51 SGTSQS
+51 SGTSQNS
-57 SDAYAAFRHSVVLAE
+57 ESYTAFRHSVVLAE

-80 LNQTMADLQKS
+80 LNQTMADLKRS
-91 NILLSGARQTAE
+91 NTLLSDARHTAE

-112 IESISEGFVLFDKE
+112 IESISEGFVLFDKD

-141 KSAYR
+141 KSAFR
-146 IDVGTCLHEVK
+146 IGVGTSLHEVK
-157 TFIEDTGLIV
+157 SYIEGAGMVV

-173 RQRILYRLRTGRWL
+173 RQRLLYRLRTGRWL

-202 YTDITELKHSEAQRR
+202 YTDITELKHSETQRR
-217 EQALAQKTRL
+217 EQALAQKTRM
-227 LQETVDN
+227 LQQTVDN

-239 AMVSAEGVLELWNHR
+239 VMVNAKGVLELWNHR
-254 FLELCDLQPIEANC
+254 FLELCDLQPIEAHRS
-268 FFVEVMAVS
+268 FLEVMNDSRVL
-277 DTAVLTPQ
+277 VLTPR
-285 SLDKRGQPLLQKEQ
+285 SRDHHGQPLLQKEQ
-299 RLADGRVVEIRTHPL
+299 RLSDGRVLEIRTHPL
-314 PGGGFV
+314 PSGDFV
-320 NTFTDM
+320 NTFTDI
-326 TERYQHAEALRKSE
+326 TERYRHAEVLRKRE
-340 QWIRLITDHVPA
+340 HWIRLITDHVPA

-357 NQDFVYEFTNKVYE
+357 KSDFTYEFTNKVYE

-378 NSILGHSLRE
+378 DSILGLSLRE
-388 AHSDEHFLRLQPYII
+388 AHSDEHFLRLQPYIN
-403 RALNGESLTFDVA
+403 RALQGESLTFDVA
-416 ESSVLGKPRFMQR
+416 ESSVLGKQRFMQR

-435 QSNGDI
+435 QSNGEI

-449 DITERRQTAEALHQ
+449 DITERRQTADALHQ

-483 TQLVSEIDVRKQAEV
+483 SQLVLEIDVRKQAEV
-498 HLLDAKREAEE
+498 HLLEAKREAEE

-535 TGSLAEH
+535 AGSLAERH
-542 PEAANCLTLVRN
+542 DVVSSLKLVKN

-579 IKADVSA
+579 IKADVSVFSA
-586 FAIKQ
+586 Q
-591 LLDNLAVEHQQLAK
+591 HLLDNLAVEYQQVAK
-605 SVGLTLD
+605 SVGLTLN
-612 FVPSSVLIKSDIHLL
+612 FVHSSVLVKTDIHLL

-650 CRRHAGYVSIEV
+650 CRRHADCVSIEV
-662 WDTGIGVPDDKKEEI
+662 WDTGIGIAEDKQDEI

-683 GDGQHLKQDRG
+683 GDGQRLKQDRG

-707 ILGHRV
+707 ILGHPV
-713 RVASQPGKGSVF
+713 RVSSQLGKGSMF
-725 AVDVPLA
+725 SITVPLA
-732 HAYELQQQ
+732 QAHELQIQ
-740 PEVDVPSYA
+740 PVAEVSSYH
-749 LDRLQG
+749 LDHLSG
-755 ARVWVLDNDMA
+755 VRVWVVDNDMA
-766 ICMAMRTLLEGWGCL
+766 ICLAMRTLLEGWGCL
-781 VSTGLSEDDL
+781 VTTGLSEEDL
-791 IEQVGSFQAAAD
+791 AEQVGCLQLPVD
-803 LLVVDYHLDNEV
+803 LLIVDYHLDHDV
-815 NGVDVVVNINQ
+815 NGVDVVMRINQ
-826 QRKQPIPTLMI
+826 QRTQPIPTLMI

-860 VKPMRLKTA
+860 VKPMHLKTA
-869 MNHLLDQQR
+869 MNHLLKREH

>member
-1 MACISTRPLLGWPL
+1 MEQV
-15 DDLNMANADLATQLL
+15 DLAAQLL
-30 LLQQENS
+30 ALQLDNN

-51 SGTSQS
+51 SGTSQNS
-57 SDAYAAFRHSVVLAE
+57 ESYTAFRHSVVLAE

-80 LNQTMADLQKS
+80 LNQTMADLKRS
-91 NILLSGARQTAE
+91 NTLLSDARYTVE

-126 QRIVLFNRHFKNFWD
+126 QRIVLFNRHFKHFWD
-141 KSAYR
+141 KSAFR
-146 IDVGTCLHEVK
+146 IGVGTSLHEVK
-157 TFIEDTGLIV
+157 TYIEGAGMVV

-173 RQRILYRLRTGRWL
+173 RQRLLYRLRTGRWL

-202 YTDITELKHSEAQRR
+202 YTDITELKHSETQRR
-217 EQALAQKTRL
+217 EQALAQKTRM
-227 LQETVDN
+227 LQQTVDN

-239 AMVSAEGVLELWNHR
+239 VMVNAKGVLELWNHR
-254 FLELCDLQPIEANC
+254 FLELCDLQPIEANRS
-268 FFVEVMAVS
+268 FLEVMNDSRVS
-277 DTAVLTPQ
+277 VLTPR
-285 SLDKRGQPLLQKEQ
+285 SRDKSGQAILQKEQ
-299 RLADGRVVEIRTHPL
+299 RLSDGRVLEIRTHPL
-314 PGGGFV
+314 PSGDFV
-320 NTFTDM
+320 NTFTDI
-326 TERYQHAEALRKSE
+326 TERYRHAEVLRKRE
-340 QWIRLITDHVPA
+340 HWIRLITDHVPA

-357 NQDFVYEFTNKVYE
+357 KSDFTYEFTNKVYE

-378 NSILGHSLRE
+378 DSILGLSLRE
-388 AHSDEHFLRLQPYII
+388 AHSDEHFLRLQPYIN
-403 RALNGESLTFDVA
+403 RALKGESLTFDVA
-416 ESSVLGKPRFMQR
+416 ESSVLGKQRFMQR

-449 DITERRQTAEALHQ
+449 DITERRQTADALHQ

-470 RVRERTAELTQLN
+470 RVRKRTAELTQLN
-483 TQLVSEIDVRKQAEV
+483 GQLVSEIEVRKQAEV
-498 HLLDAKREAEE
+498 HLLEAKREAEE

-535 TGSLAEH
+535 TGSLAER
-542 PEAANCLTLVRN
+542 PDGSNRLKLITN

-571 ISKLDAGV
+571 ISKLDAGL
-579 IKADVSA
+579 IKADISA
-586 FAIKQ
+586 FAVSQ
-591 LLDNLAVEHQQLAK
+591 LLDNLAVEHQHLAK
-605 SVGLTLD
+605 SVGLSLD
-612 FVPSSVLIKSDIHLL
+612 FVPSSVLVKSDIHLL
-627 ARILRN
+627 ARVLRN
-633 FLSNA
+633 FLNNA

-650 CRRHAGYVSIEV
+650 CRRHADYLSIEV
-662 WDTGIGVPDDKKEEI
+662 WDTGIGVPEDQQEEM

-683 GDGQHLKQDRG
+683 GDGQRLKQDRG

-713 RVASQPGKGSVF
+713 RVSSQRGKGSVF
-725 AVDVPLA
+725 AVEVPLA
-732 HAYELQQQ
+732 QAHELQRP
-740 PEVDVPSYA
+740 PEVAVPAYA
-749 LDRLQG
+749 LDRLDG

-766 ICMAMRTLLEGWGCL
+766 ICLAMRTLLEGWGCL
-781 VSTGLSEDDL
+781 VSTGLSEEDL
-791 IEQVGSFQAAAD
+791 AEQVGSFQAAAD
-803 LLVVDYHLDNEV
+803 LLIVDYHLDNEV

-826 QRKQPIPTLMI
+826 QRYAPIPTLMI

-845 KQQMRA
+845 KQQMRV

-869 MNHLLDQQR
+869 MNHLLGSEC